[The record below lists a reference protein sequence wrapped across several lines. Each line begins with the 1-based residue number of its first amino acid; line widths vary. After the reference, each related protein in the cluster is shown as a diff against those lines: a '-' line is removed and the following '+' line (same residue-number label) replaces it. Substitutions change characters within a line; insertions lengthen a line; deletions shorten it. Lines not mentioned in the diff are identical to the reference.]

1 MASLSVIKDATKPLD
16 TSNWISSDRKPP
28 AKATEKEK
36 AQNSHETSEKSANA
50 NPVPEDMDVDA
61 AIQESIPWTEVKH
74 QKKNSSNEE
83 PTPTLETTLKKVKV
97 TINIRAPRDLDQF
110 SPAKLHI
117 DTLHAIHKHDESAI
131 FFNHS
136 GDKKVNIEAGLNQTQ
151 YKDTFKPVE
160 KRVGRG
166 PTTISISHD
175 ICITSKASDI
185 KEAIFPYLKKNKVFL
200 YFNPKP
206 GLEHFSAIGVLF
218 GPNPDFTWRDSLADL
233 LIDTMRSAITKE
245 EIDILGTTSDG
256 KPKILLSLNIQKVGL
271 NSQEETTSVA
281 LEVRVPSG
289 FERIYTTIIERLYEK
304 GEEDALIIPEKL
316 GKFFPYYMK
325 SKMPEVFVFLM
336 RQQNAEMTEAAVIP
350 IFGYTPDARKQQ
362 ITIDGQQT
370 TVELAL
376 ATTKNIVRIEATPSS
391 WNLHKYLVIVKKEHK
406 ESVQKAVKHIF
417 NKIEGELGNQPEN
430 IPRPRCGGSEKSPP
444 TVTPK
449 ETEDDQNMTS
459 AYMVSL
465 ETLALAQNPQDAGP
479 TAPPKKPRRFTISYA
494 SAAKS
499 GIINENGK
507 SDSQLNQQQPSNQE
521 SQHSQNVDKNHI
533 NEASEKSSLS
543 RAVNQSNP
551 PNQLDIDSELKKL
564 KDNMES
570 RMQQQDDRIS
580 EIIHV
585 MKSLNEDFEKR
596 MTHVVLAALSREK
609 EQVQEITLGT
619 IYDKSHAPLADE
631 QGNLPYGGKVQ
642 LGGPLDRLHHVEVTI
657 QQMANALDTI
667 ADYMIQKD
675 PSARKKLFVTDD
687 DSDDDSDGLPPTEKL
702 EYARKEDDDYLNK
715 FIDNDVPMKMIR
727 EVSGQKRSL
736 KQQIGA
742 DEQNQIRPET
752 NSSPQRSP
760 PTKRDKPSN
769 KPSANPD
776 DTPDRTRGES

>member
-1 MASLSVIKDATKPLD
+1 MASLSVTKDATKPLD
-16 TSNWISSDRKPP
+16 TSNWISLDRKPP

-36 AQNSHETSEKSANA
+36 AIKSQDSSAKSTTA
-50 NPVPEDMDVDA
+50 VQPVPEDMDVEA

-74 QKKNSSNEE
+74 QKKNNSVEDQTTDPMES
-83 PTPTLETTLKKVKV
+83 TLKKVKI
-97 TINIRAPRDLDQF
+97 TINIRVPKDTNDF

-131 FFNHS
+131 FFNNS
-136 GDKKVNIEAGLNQTQ
+136 GDKIVNIEANLNQTQ

-175 ICITSKASDI
+175 ICTTCKTSDI
-185 KEAIFPYLKKNKVFL
+185 KEAIFPYLKKNKIFI

-233 LIDTMRSAITKE
+233 LIDTMKTAILQE
-245 EIDILGTTSDG
+245 EIKLLGTTSDG
-256 KPKILLSLNIQKVGL
+256 KPKILLSLNIQKIGL

-289 FERIYTTIIERLYEK
+289 TERIYTSIIERLYEK
-304 GEEDALIIPEKL
+304 GEEEALIIPEKL

-336 RQQNAEMTEAAVIP
+336 RQQNADMTNAAVIP
-350 IFGYTPDARKQQ
+350 IFGYTPEARKQQ

-376 ATTKNIVRIEATPSS
+376 ATTKNIIRIEATPST
-391 WNLHKYLVIVKKEHK
+391 WNLHKYLVIVSKEHK
-406 ESVQKAVKHIF
+406 ETVQKAVKHIF
-417 NKIEGELGNQPEN
+417 NKIEGELENQPKN
-430 IPRPRCGGSEKSPP
+430 IPRPRCGGSEKLSLEIPSN
-444 TVTPK
+444 K
-449 ETEDDQNMTS
+449 ENENDENTTS

-465 ETLALAQNPQDAGP
+465 EMLALAQNPQDAGP

-499 GIINENGK
+499 GIIHDNAKNH
-507 SDSQLNQQQPSNQE
+507 QQDPRQQSNQE
-521 SQHSQNVDKNHI
+521 NKSSTISAADNFN
-533 NEASEKSSLS
+533 ATSEKSSLE
-543 RAVNQSNP
+543 RAINHQTST
-551 PNQLDIDSELKKL
+551 NQLDIDSELKKL
-564 KDNMES
+564 KEDMEV

-580 EIIHV
+580 EVIHV
-585 MKSLNEDFEKR
+585 MKSLNEDIEKR
-596 MTHVVLAALSREK
+596 MTHALLAALSKEK
-609 EQVQEITLGT
+609 EKVQEITLGAV
-619 IYDKSHAPLADE
+619 YDASHAPLADD

-657 QQMANALDTI
+657 QQMANVLDTL
-667 ADYMIQKD
+667 AEHMMQKD
-675 PSARKKLFVTDD
+675 PSVKKLFVTDD
-687 DSDDDSDGLPPTEKL
+687 DSDTDSDNLPP
-702 EYARKEDDDYLNK
+702 
-715 FIDNDVPMKMIR
+715 
-727 EVSGQKRSL
+727 
-736 KQQIGA
+736 
-742 DEQNQIRPET
+742 PET
-752 NSSPQRSP
+752 L
-760 PTKRDKPSN
+760 
-769 KPSANPD
+769 AYA
-776 DTPDRTRGES
+776 